1 MPPAKQEAPIAL
13 DLEQVGEAVIKLEEA
28 LRGARSKV
36 RDKLLVLML
45 NDMTGIP
52 KREIQ
57 RLLDA
62 IPELA
67 RTYLKR

>member
-1 MPPAKQEAPIAL
+1 MPPVKQEAPIAL